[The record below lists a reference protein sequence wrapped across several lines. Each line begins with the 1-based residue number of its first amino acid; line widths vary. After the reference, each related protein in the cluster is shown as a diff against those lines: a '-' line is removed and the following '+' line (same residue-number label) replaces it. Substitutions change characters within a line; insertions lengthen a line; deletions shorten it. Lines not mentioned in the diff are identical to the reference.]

1 MARIKSKEDFIML
14 IGGIILLI
22 LGIVG
27 KLFSSVTHITDS
39 TAKAMGWTALN
50 KIVGILSWLFMIAG
64 GFLIVMYLLG

>member
-1 MARIKSKEDFIML
+1 ML

-27 KLFSSVTHITDS
+27 KIFSSVTHITDS

-50 KIVGILSWLFMIAG
+50 KIVGILSWLFMVAG
-64 GFLIVMYLLG
+64 GFLIVMYLLE

>member
-1 MARIKSKEDFIML
+1 ML

-39 TAKAMGWTALN
+39 TAKAMG
-50 KIVGILSWLFMIAG
+50 
-64 GFLIVMYLLG
+64 